1 MLMLII
7 HNINS
12 ENKVG
17 GDNQR
22 GFSEVL
28 PSRLFTETIR
38 WVTIRTRDRRKTDK
52 QRTGR
57 QVERVY
63 MGWLRRSQT
72 GITQALKNHTWDKNG
87 VVASIFQTHYWR
99 HCRYRRCIHTSGV
112 ISHGEV
118 DVHA

>member
-38 WVTIRTRDRRKTDK
+38 WVPIRTRDRRKTDK

-57 QVERVY
+57 QVEGVY
-63 MGWLRRSQT
+63 MGLVGVAQAQPNGKNT
-72 GITQALKNHTWDKNG
+72 GLKESYLG
-87 VVASIFQTHYWR
+87 
-99 HCRYRRCIHTSGV
+99 
-112 ISHGEV
+112 
-118 DVHA
+118 